1 MKLEPGRCRAVLECR
16 LPRMAITG
24 KLKSLFRRRPPTEEE
39 IARAEAKA
47 IEKEQLRQD
56 RAASDSRGVV
66 PPEVPPW

>member
-1 MKLEPGRCRAVLECR
+1 
-16 LPRMAITG
+16 MAITG